1 MPETTA
7 VPKKTEPKKYASKAC
22 MMIKRDRK
30 GKALFRLIYGREG
43 TTVEVNTL
51 MNRINEKRSNPG
63 ADFIGLCVENLPELQ
78 NMTLAEFFGIGED
91 NAK

>member
-1 MPETTA
+1 MSVSAP
-7 VPKKTEPKKYASKAC
+7 VPKKTEPKKYASHAC

-63 ADFIGLCVENLPELQ
+63 ADFIGLCVESLPELQ
-78 NMTLAEFFGIGED
+78 NMTMAEFFGIGED
-91 NAK
+91 KE